1 MAAVPEFSEYR
12 RWCSRGYPRTCRLEE
27 RGVSPVNYD
36 VDSCKSMPNPR
47 LCDVFA
53 TLPSLY
59 IIYYVLCT
67 VYAQTTI
74 DVQIILLLVASTMD
88 PTQNILF

>member
-36 VDSCKSMPNPR
+36 VDSCKYAEPAAVR
-47 LCDVFA
+47 RFCDVA
-53 TLPSLY
+53 
-59 IIYYVLCT
+59 IT
-67 VYAQTTI
+67 VYNISCIMHCICTNDAQTTI
-74 DVQIILLLVASTMD
+74 DVQIILLLSRS
-88 PTQNILF
+88 